1 MQKVG
6 GTQLPP
12 CSGPT
17 DQGFEALSSM
27 GSNRRPRSTE
37 SGTTRARAFE
47 PIREPTGSGAPHMS
61 YSRASEG
68 S

>member
-12 CSGPT
+12 CNGPT
-17 DQGFEALSSM
+17 DQEFEAWPSK

-37 SGTTRARAFE
+37 LGTTRARVLESILE
-47 PIREPTGSGAPHMS
+47 PAGLRAPHMS

>member
-12 CSGPT
+12 YSGPT
-17 DQGFEALSSM
+17 DQGFEASPSE
-27 GSNRRPRSTE
+27 GSNRRPRLTE
-37 SGTTRARAFE
+37 SGMTRARAFE
-47 PIREPTGSGAPHMS
+47 PILEPTGWRAPHMS